1 MRRWRFGLR
10 AMALLFAAITLLLC
24 VAGAYL
30 VSASPDGLERI
41 ALQLGFADRAGSVPA
56 SPVAKY
62 EFPFLQSAAG
72 RKVGAAVIGAAA
84 CFLAVLVIGKYSSRR
99 SDSVAPGSA
108 RPLE

>member
-1 MRRWRFGLR
+1 MKRWRFGLR
-10 AMALLFAAITLLLC
+10 GMALLFAAIALLLC
-24 VAGAYL
+24 VAGGYMA
-30 VSASPDGLERI
+30 SASPDGLEKI
-41 ALQLGFADRAGSVPA
+41 AFQLGFADRTGLVHA

-62 EFPFLQSAAG
+62 EFPFLRSAAS
-72 RKVGAAVIGAAA
+72 RKVLAGVIGAAA

>member
-1 MRRWRFGLR
+1 MRCCRFELR
-10 AMALLFAAITLLLC
+10 GMALLFAAITLLLC

-41 ALQLGFADRAGSVPA
+41 AVQLGFADRAGRVHA

-62 EFPFLQSAAG
+62 EFPFLQSAAS
-72 RKVGAAVIGAAA
+72 RKALAAVIGAAA

-108 RPLE
+108 RSLE